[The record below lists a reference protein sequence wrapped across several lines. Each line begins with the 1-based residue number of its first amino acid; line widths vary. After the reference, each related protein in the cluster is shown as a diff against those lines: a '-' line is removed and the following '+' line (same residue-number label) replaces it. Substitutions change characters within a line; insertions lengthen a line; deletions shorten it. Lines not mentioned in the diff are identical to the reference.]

1 MTSAYTDTNGRRVTP
16 RLQLPGFRGLC
27 LFAATW
33 AAAAAGSRLSRPPA
47 LRETPA
53 GHPGGDDPNMASM
66 VHNLFTYVPEEAG
79 LVLGAALLG
88 WAIAA
93 GLDECDTLGARRH
106 RRAAGTM
113 ALTVPLAWL
122 LGCGPAVA
130 GLAVATTLLWPTCR
144 HPERATPQLVLVC
157 ATAAAAGPLFAIGE
171 HHGALLDQ
179 ARQFG
184 TDAGDLTGWVS
195 GAWQTAQPWAAEAQ
209 REQSTG
215 SWSGWW
221 SLQTTLGLTKTSTY
235 SVYTAAMLA
244 CAGLLLGLRAGV
256 RRTPSYEEA
265 LKTVVR
271 EKILIAATLGAGTA
285 ALLLQILNDWEGL
298 GPRLATV
305 LSAVTALAA
314 GRLVFETPGLPDARR
329 RIEAEMNAAGADR
342 PREAPDTLDTDP
354 GSAAGDPSRQPLT
367 HLAGALAAY
376 IAGAAAVHA
385 VPWTSPTPIG
395 QDFYG
400 RLDGAGA
407 LAGAAI
413 AATAAAGA
421 FCALEKMRDVARQG
435 VAAGGSAPES
445 CSG

>member
-1 MTSAYTDTNGRRVTP
+1 MTSGYTDTNGRRVTP
-16 RLQLPGFRGLC
+16 RLRLPGFRGLC

-47 LRETPA
+47 LAETPA
-53 GHPGGDDPNMASM
+53 GHPGGDDPNVASI

-79 LVLGAALLG
+79 LVLAAALLG

-106 RRAAGTM
+106 RRAAGAM
-113 ALTVPLAWL
+113 ALTMPLAWV

-130 GLAVATTLLWPTCR
+130 GLAIATAVLWPTCR

-157 ATAAAAGPLFAIGE
+157 AAAAAAGPLFAIGE

-184 TDAGDLTGWVS
+184 TATGDLTGWAS
-195 GAWQTAQPWAAEAQ
+195 GAWQTAQPWAGEAQ

-221 SLQTTLGLTKTSTY
+221 SLQTTLGLTKASAY
-235 SVYTAAMLA
+235 GVYTATMLA

-256 RRTPSYEEA
+256 RRTLSFEEA
-265 LKTVVR
+265 LTTVTR
-271 EKILIAATLGAGTA
+271 ETFLIAAILGAGTA

-305 LSAVTALAA
+305 LSAVSALAA
-314 GRLVFETPGLPDARR
+314 GRLMFETPGLAEARR
-329 RIEAEMNAAGADR
+329 RIEAGPNTATAEGPGGELGR
-342 PREAPDTLDTDP
+342 FDTDP
-354 GSAAGDPSRQPLT
+354 GSATGDPCREPLT

-385 VPWTSPTPIG
+385 IPWTSPTPIG
-395 QDFYG
+395 REFYG
-400 RLDGAGA
+400 QLDGTGT

-413 AATAAAGA
+413 AATAAAGV
-421 FCALEKMRDVARQG
+421 FCGLEKMRELARRSDR
-435 VAAGGSAPES
+435 AGWTAPEGSA
-445 CSG
+445 G